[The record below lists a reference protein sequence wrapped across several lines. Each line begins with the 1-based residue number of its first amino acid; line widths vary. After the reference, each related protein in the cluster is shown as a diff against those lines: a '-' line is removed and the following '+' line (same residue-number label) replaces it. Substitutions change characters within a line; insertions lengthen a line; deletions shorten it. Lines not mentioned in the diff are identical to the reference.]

1 LEREVE
7 GVMIGVVILVFI
19 SFIFAMIGQIHQN
32 VYATPWFL
40 FLDLELRFFLLLL
53 DSLLVVRRS

>member
-1 LEREVE
+1 
-7 GVMIGVVILVFI
+7 MIGVVILVFI